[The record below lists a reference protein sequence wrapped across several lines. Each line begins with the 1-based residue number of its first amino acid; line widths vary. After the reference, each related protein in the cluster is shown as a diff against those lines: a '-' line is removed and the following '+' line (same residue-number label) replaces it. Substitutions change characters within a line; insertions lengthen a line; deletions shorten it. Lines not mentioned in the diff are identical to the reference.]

1 MDRIEQFIDD
11 DSGYVEEGGLNNKPE
26 TQGKN
31 KSNEKKMKEKNKINK
46 KIISKSKYTTKKVKS
61 EKMINKNITDKKN
74 ETSKKQKGK
83 KNKKSKKYLMN
94 PNNKMNSSCASYS
107 LINTNGSKAPL
118 VNLNIRVRD
127 RKVSGDNKFKWSSIN
142 TQELYE
148 DKRIIIFAL
157 PGAFTPVCSNTH
169 LPGYEKKYHQIKRLG
184 IDEVYCLSVN
194 DPFVMFQWCKNLK
207 IKNVKPIPDGNG
219 EFTKKMGA
227 LVNKKNL
234 GFGIRS
240 WRYSMVVNNGIIE
253 KIFAEKGKKNNC
265 PADPFEVS
273 DVETMLK
280 YLKSV

>member
-1 MDRIEQFIDD
+1 MESIEKFIDD
-11 DSGYVEEGGLNNKPE
+11 DSDYKREGGLNNKPQ

-31 KSNEKKMKEKNKINK
+31 ESNEEKMKQKNKINK
-46 KIISKSKYTTKKVKS
+46 KIINKSKYTTKKVKS
-61 EKMINKNITDKKN
+61 EKAINKKNKRSKGQKDKKN
-74 ETSKKQKGK
+74 KKD
-83 KNKKSKKYLMN
+83 KKSKKYLMS
-94 PNNKMNSSCASYS
+94 PNNKINNSCSSYS
-107 LINTNGSKAPL
+107 LINTNGRKAPL

-127 RKVSGDNKFKWSSIN
+127 NRVSGNNKFKWSSIN
-142 TQELYE
+142 TQELYT

-169 LPGYEKKYHQIKRLG
+169 LPGYDKKYHQIKKLG

-234 GFGIRS
+234 GFGKRS

-273 DVETMLK
+273 DVDTMLK
-280 YLKSV
+280 YLKSI

>member
-1 MDRIEQFIDD
+1 M
-11 DSGYVEEGGLNNKPE
+11 S
-26 TQGKN
+26 
-31 KSNEKKMKEKNKINK
+31 
-46 KIISKSKYTTKKVKS
+46 
-61 EKMINKNITDKKN
+61 
-74 ETSKKQKGK
+74 
-83 KNKKSKKYLMN
+83 
-94 PNNKMNSSCASYS
+94 PNNKMNNSCSSFS

-127 RKVSGDNKFKWSSIN
+127 NRVSGNNKFKWSSIN
-142 TQELYE
+142 TQELYT

-169 LPGYEKKYHQIKRLG
+169 LPGYEKKYHQIKRFG

-207 IKNVKPIPDGNG
+207 IKNVKPLPDGNG

-234 GFGIRS
+234 GFGKRS

-265 PADPFEVS
+265 PSDPFEVS

-280 YLKSV
+280 YLKSI

>member
-11 DSGYVEEGGLNNKPE
+11 SEYVEEGGLNNKPE

-31 KSNEKKMKEKNKINK
+31 EKKMKEKNEINK
-46 KIISKSKYTTKKVKS
+46 KIVSKSKYTTKKVGS
-61 EKMINKNITDKKN
+61 EKAINKKN
-74 ETSKKQKGK
+74 ETSKKQKDK
-83 KNKKSKKYLMN
+83 KNRTSKKYLMR
-94 PNNKMNSSCASYS
+94 PNNKMNNSCSSYS

-118 VNLNIRVRD
+118 VNLKIRIRD
-127 RKVSGDNKFKWSSIN
+127 NRVSGDNKFKWSSIN

-273 DVETMLK
+273 DVETMIK

>member
-11 DSGYVEEGGLNNKPE
+11 SEYVEEGGLNNKPK

-31 KSNEKKMKEKNKINK
+31 DSNEKKMKEKNKINK
-46 KIISKSKYTTKKVKS
+46 KIISKSKYATKKVGS
-61 EKMINKNITDKKN
+61 EKAINKKN
-74 ETSKKQKGK
+74 ETSKKQKDK
-83 KNKKSKKYLMN
+83 KNRTSKKYLMR
-94 PNNKMNSSCASYS
+94 PNNKMNNSCSSYS

-118 VNLNIRVRD
+118 VNLKIRIRD
-127 RKVSGDNKFKWSSIN
+127 NRVSGDNKFKWSSIN

-273 DVETMLK
+273 DVETMIK

>member
-1 MDRIEQFIDD
+1 MESIEKFIDD
-11 DSGYVEEGGLNNKPE
+11 DSDYKREGGLNNKPQ

-31 KSNEKKMKEKNKINK
+31 ESNEEKMKQKNKINK
-46 KIISKSKYTTKKVKS
+46 KIINKSKYTTKKVKS
-61 EKMINKNITDKKN
+61 EKAINKKNKRSKDQKDKKN
-74 ETSKKQKGK
+74 KKD
-83 KNKKSKKYLMN
+83 KKSKKYLMS
-94 PNNKMNSSCASYS
+94 PNNKINNSCSSYS

-127 RKVSGDNKFKWSSIN
+127 NRVSGNNKFKWSSIN
-142 TQELYE
+142 TQELYT

-169 LPGYEKKYHQIKRLG
+169 LPGYDKKYHQIKKLG

-234 GFGIRS
+234 GFGKRS

-273 DVETMLK
+273 DVDTMLK
-280 YLKSV
+280 YLKSI